1 MDGWRRA
8 EDGAACD
15 ADHEPPALLKL
26 PRQAMTYAARD
37 PLWVGMERKEDG
49 QSRIFSRNWS
59 PGTRKRD
66 ELKGAIG

>member
-37 PLWVGMERKEDG
+37 PLWVGMERKEMDKAG
-49 QSRIFSRNWS
+49 F
-59 PGTRKRD
+59 
-66 ELKGAIG
+66 LVAIGVQEQEKGTN

>member
-1 MDGWRRA
+1 MDGGE

-37 PLWVGMERKEDG
+37 STLSPDGEERE
-49 QSRIFSRNWS
+49 W
-59 PGTRKRD
+59 
-66 ELKGAIG
+66 